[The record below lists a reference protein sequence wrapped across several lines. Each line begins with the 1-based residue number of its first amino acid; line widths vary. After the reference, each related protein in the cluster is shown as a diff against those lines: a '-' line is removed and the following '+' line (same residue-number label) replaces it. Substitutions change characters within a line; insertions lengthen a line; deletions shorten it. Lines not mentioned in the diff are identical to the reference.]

1 MKKKWSVVALSA
13 MMMAAAAMCCEAS
26 PKQTEN
32 TEAAAAWAAE
42 TEAAAADTAL
52 PSKDPAGNEI
62 TVPEKVDKIIS
73 MAPSVTRLLIDL
85 GISDKLVGVDTY
97 SEQYYGDE
105 LPENLPAYDMMQPD
119 NESIVALKPDIVFT
133 TGMSSS
139 GGTDVYAAVRA
150 AGICT
155 ADIPSASSLDEIGE
169 TIIFV
174 GDCTGTQA
182 KAEAISRDY
191 SSAVADIKKI
201 GDGIPKEERKSVLY
215 EISTPT
221 SDSPAIYSAGKDTY
235 ITEAITDIGAVSL
248 TADQE
253 DAWPSISE
261 EAAIAMNPD
270 VILTTDNYTKDVV
283 DTLLSLTG
291 WENVTAVKNKDV
303 YYIDAN
309 LLNQPNQHVVS
320 AMIDMAKDI
329 YPEAYAGM
337 EDPFAQ

>member
-1 MKKKWSVVALSA
+1 
-13 MMMAAAAMCCEAS
+13 MAAG
-26 PKQTEN
+26 
-32 TEAAAAWAAE
+32 AAE
-42 TEAAAADTAL
+42 TEAAKADTVL
-52 PSKDPAGNEI
+52 PSKDPAGNDI
-62 TVPEKVDKIIS
+62 TVPEEVGKIVS

-105 LPENLPAYDMMQPD
+105 LPADLPAYDMMHPD

-139 GGTDVYAAVRA
+139 GGDDVYSAVRA

-169 TIIFV
+169 TITFV
-174 GDCTGTQA
+174 GDCTGTQD
-182 KAEAISRDY
+182 KAEAINRDY
-191 SSAVADIKKI
+191 SSAVSGIKKI
-201 GDGIPKEERKSVLY
+201 GDGIPKEEKKSVLY

-221 SDSPAIYSAGKDTY
+221 SDSPSIYSAGKDTY
-235 ITEAITDIGAVSL
+235 ITEAITDIGAESL
-248 TADQE
+248 TADQK

-283 DTLLSLTG
+283 NTLLSLTG

-309 LLNQPNQHVVS
+309 LLNQPNHHVVS

>member
-139 GGTDVYAAVRA
+139 GGTDVYAAVRV

-169 TIIFV
+169 TITFV

-191 SSAVADIKKI
+191 SSAIADIKKI

>member
-119 NESIVALKPDIVFT
+119 NESIVSLKPDIVLRH
-133 TGMSSS
+133 G
-139 GGTDVYAAVRA
+139 
-150 AGICT
+150 
-155 ADIPSASSLDEIGE
+155 
-169 TIIFV
+169 
-174 GDCTGTQA
+174 
-182 KAEAISRDY
+182 
-191 SSAVADIKKI
+191 
-201 GDGIPKEERKSVLY
+201 
-215 EISTPT
+215 
-221 SDSPAIYSAGKDTY
+221 
-235 ITEAITDIGAVSL
+235 
-248 TADQE
+248 
-253 DAWPSISE
+253 
-261 EAAIAMNPD
+261 
-270 VILTTDNYTKDVV
+270 
-283 DTLLSLTG
+283 
-291 WENVTAVKNKDV
+291 
-303 YYIDAN
+303 
-309 LLNQPNQHVVS
+309 
-320 AMIDMAKDI
+320 
-329 YPEAYAGM
+329 
-337 EDPFAQ
+337 